1 MFIITIRDVWT
12 NEGIEV
18 FHSPILGHILW
29 RTVRMIVIWP
39 QAHPAQIQ
47 DLRSQIPGAR
57 TKSTANGLQLVV
69 FISVLVINQSAS
81 SQQLRSLCSSH
92 VALAST
98 SVCPLEILLFP
109 SSPSQ
114 TASNLLAPLASIS
127 FTLHAHKRRLTARQY
142 FKINPTASDDE
153 VWLTFQPSRV
163 FV

>member
-1 MFIITIRDVWT
+1 
-12 NEGIEV
+12 
-18 FHSPILGHILW
+18 
-29 RTVRMIVIWP
+29 MIVIWP

-109 SSPSQ
+109 SSPPR
-114 TASNLLAPLASIS
+114 PLATYSLLWHR
-127 FTLHAHKRRLTARQY
+127 FRLLYMR
-142 FKINPTASDDE
+142 IN
-153 VWLTFQPSRV
+153 VV
-163 FV
+163 